1 VAQLLVCGTSYIR
14 RRYRRRE
21 PAEIDRSTRNRAI
34 EQTRVKES
42 DTKLCGDEQAD
53 AALST

>member
-21 PAEIDRSTRNRAI
+21 PAEIDRSTRNCAI
-34 EQTRVKES
+34 EQASVEKSNLELFR
-42 DTKLCGDEQAD
+42 DEPAN